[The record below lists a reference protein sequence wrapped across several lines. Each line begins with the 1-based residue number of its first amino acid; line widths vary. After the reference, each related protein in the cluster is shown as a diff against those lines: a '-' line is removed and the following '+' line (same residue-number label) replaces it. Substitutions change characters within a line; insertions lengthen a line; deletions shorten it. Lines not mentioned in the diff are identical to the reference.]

1 MGLFKKTTAVF
12 MVGFGIG
19 AILVLLLPS
28 AGWAFVIG
36 AVLLILGL
44 VWLGKC

>member
-1 MGLFKKTTAVF
+1 MGLLRKTLAVF

-19 AILVLLLPS
+19 AIMVLLLPS

-36 AVLLILGL
+36 AVLLIIGIA
-44 VWLGKC
+44 WLGKC